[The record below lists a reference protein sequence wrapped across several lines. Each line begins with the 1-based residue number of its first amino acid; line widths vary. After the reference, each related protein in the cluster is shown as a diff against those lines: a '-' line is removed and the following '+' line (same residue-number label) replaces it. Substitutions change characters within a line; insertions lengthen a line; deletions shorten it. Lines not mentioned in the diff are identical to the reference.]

1 MHYASF
7 KVARKFS
14 AHRTGEVYTLF
25 GEGLTVELP
34 VTVLPQLMTLES
46 AKELVDAVAHRLD

>member
-1 MHYASF
+1 MPVSRLQGNLVHTRA
-7 KVARKFS
+7 
-14 AHRTGEVYTLF
+14 GEVYTLF